1 MNVDAILG
9 NVSGAQ
15 NNLAKVEAQIF
26 DVVKVQLHPNLEGF
40 KSPLSYGVYK
50 GSGGAPLGV
59 MGKDFVPMQPKEF
72 LGSIVNTV
80 YECGANLDLNTL
92 AFKEF
97 KGGQQIEFSIDLP
110 KLDFTNQAGFRDETH
125 NKLTFSTSYDGTK
138 SSTIS
143 LYTWRQICSNGMMGW
158 GLTSALKG
166 KNTIGGKAKILT
178 YCDEVVKIVTE
189 AQTFN
194 ERLQKLDTIK
204 MDAKRIEAFKLQLL
218 GYNKETLLKSDKVET
233 KKMNILD
240 KINESIELEF
250 QRTGATAFGLLQGI
264 THYTNHVANSST
276 TISDEEYI
284 RFHQG
289 AKTNDL
295 AQKLIFAE
303 LN

>member
-1 MNVDAILG
+1 MTTENILS
-9 NVSGAQ
+9 NISGAN
-15 NNLAKVEAQIF
+15 NNLAKVESQIF
-26 DVVKVQLHPNLEGF
+26 DVVKVQLHPNIEGF

-50 GSGGAPLGV
+50 GNGGNPLGV
-59 MGKDFVPMQPKEF
+59 MGKDFVPMQPREF
-72 LGSIVNTV
+72 LDSIVNTV

-97 KGGQQIEFSIDLP
+97 KGGQQIEFTIDLP

-125 NKLTFSTSYDGTK
+125 NKLTFSTSYDGSK

-143 LYTWRQICSNGMMGW
+143 LYTFRQICSNGMMGW

-189 AQTFN
+189 ANTFN
-194 ERLQKLDTIK
+194 ERLKVLDTIK
-204 MDAKRIEAFKLQLL
+204 IDSKRIEDFKFKLL
-218 GYNKETLLKSDKVET
+218 GYNKETLLKSDKAET
-233 KKMNILD
+233 KKFNILD

-250 QRTGATAFGLLQGI
+250 SRTGQTAFGLLNGI
-264 THYTNHVANSST
+264 THYTNHEANSSK
-276 TISDEEYI
+276 TISNEEYI

-289 AKTNDL
+289 VKTNDL